1 MKRYASVDFMRG
13 LAIAL
18 MLVLHMVMHTLNVD
32 AITEDFS
39 GVKFIEFIL
48 MIVLPFFG
56 GLAGFFLMVSAA
68 GNAISMENALQRNI
82 SPASLARRQVLG
94 GFILLCFAMLVE
106 GLIGYHGDLGVF
118 VHESLKAASDPDLGP
133 VRWSWDHSL
142 WRFNHFETIHT
153 IAWCIIINGIIHS
166 ILVSREKYR
175 DKRKLI
181 RAYVGLAV
189 IVLLLT
195 PVVWGAADL
204 IIPGYP
210 AQEGTYLASYPRIG
224 QDSFGRFLLVFF
236 LQPLAGH
243 PEPLFPYLAVSFIGT
258 IFGIFLTMP
267 ESRRRGKVF
276 INTALRSGMIVY
288 FIGLAGVIANIFLVI
303 QQTGF
308 DKGLDLYIHI
318 WDHRGWTPDL
328 LGAPLAGWFF
338 QFLLLSGFSTLL
350 VAAMIRLVEMRGRAK
365 TFGDKTRFVRR
376 FGFVAFTNYTIQY
389 LYFIAMF
396 ISLDL
401 IFGIPYGR
409 RAGLWGSAVLTII
422 IGMGMFALLL
432 YMWEKIRYAG
442 SLEWMV
448 KQCNYFFNPVRRRRL
463 KTMGVKWYRAGLLN
477 VQSSFYRPE
486 WVNIRTEDAIDH
498 EHAEESRLA
507 FKLGIAG
514 FVFPPF
520 AFAGYL
526 IALRAAE
533 AEGDSREHRRAL
545 RLTALSVV
553 VFLVWVLLFCF
564 LSPSGFA

>member
-48 MIVLPFFG
+48 MIVLPFCG

-82 SPASLARRQVLG
+82 SPSSLARRQVLG

-133 VRWSWDHSL
+133 VRWNWDHSL

-195 PVVWGAADL
+195 PAVWGAVHC

-224 QDSFGRFLLVFF
+224 ENPFGYFLLVFF

-267 ESRRRGKVF
+267 ESRRRGKAF
-276 INTALRSGMIVY
+276 INTVLRSGMIAY
-288 FIGLAGVIANIFLVI
+288 FIGLAGVIANIFLVVR
-303 QQTGF
+303 QAGF

-328 LGAPLAGWFF
+328 LGTPLAGWFF

-365 TFGDKTRFVRR
+365 AFGDKTRFVRR

-401 IFGIPYGR
+401 VFGIPYGR
-409 RAGLWGSAVLTII
+409 RAGLWGPTVLTII

-432 YMWEKIRYAG
+432 YLWEKIRYAG

-448 KQCNYFFNPVRRRRL
+448 KQCNYFFNPVRSRRL
-463 KTMGVKWYRAGLLN
+463 KAMGVKWYQAGLLN

-486 WVNIRTEDAIDH
+486 WVNVRTEDAIDH

-526 IALRAAE
+526 IARRAAKS
-533 AEGDSREHRRAL
+533 EGGSCEHRRAL